1 MAQQELDGLRKRF
14 REGLLEGYEVVKQET
29 GYNATYFLRMVQ
41 ESENGVDAAKRLLAK
56 EGYSEGLA
64 RLWEEGR
71 LDLSME
77 AYLLSPEFAPLFTE
91 AERAIARQRLLDYG
105 YDPDKLKNKH

>member
-1 MAQQELDGLRKRF
+1 MDEQERQRLSKRF
-14 REGLLEGYEVVKQET
+14 REGLLEGYEIVKQET

-41 ESENGVDAAKRLLAK
+41 ESENGVDVAKRLLAK
-56 EGYSEGLA
+56 EGYSEGLT

-91 AERAIARQRLLDYG
+91 EERAIARQRLLDYG
-105 YDPDKLKNKH
+105 YDPDKPKNKL